1 MPVCSLQELYM
12 VKTAVASFIFY
23 TFTVTLPHVSY
34 GFISN
39 DGTSKFQL
47 IVSLAWVGIALQPV
61 VFFATNRKYRK
72 HMVAHMCHR
81 EFSREDETSCST
93 RRRSTGGSSI
103 VSRVNSRISFSEV
116 RMIVDVFPP
125 AGLINIPNLLN
136 MSSKNGRY
144 TIEYA

>member
-23 TFTVTLPHVSY
+23 TLTVTLPHVSY

-72 HMVAHMCHR
+72 HMVAQMCHR
-81 EFSREDETSCST
+81 ELSREGETSGST
-93 RRRSTGGSSI
+93 KQSSRI
-103 VSRVNSRISFSEV
+103 SSNVSRVNSRISFSEV
-116 RMIVDVFPP
+116 RMMVDVFPP
-125 AGLINIPNLLN
+125 AGIINILNLLN
-136 MSSKNGRY
+136 MSSKKGRY
-144 TIEYA
+144 TIE